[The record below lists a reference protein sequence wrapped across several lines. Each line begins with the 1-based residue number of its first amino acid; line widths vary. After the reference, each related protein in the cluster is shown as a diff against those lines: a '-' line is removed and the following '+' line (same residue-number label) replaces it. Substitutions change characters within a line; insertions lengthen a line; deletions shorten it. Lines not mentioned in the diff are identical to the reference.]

1 MADPLA
7 SCDLAVIGAG
17 VSGCAL
23 AAQLR
28 RLGWGG
34 SIQLLEI
41 GRGPGGRCA
50 TRRSRHDA
58 DLAINHGAPLFNI
71 TSDPTPALLEPLERG
86 GWILPF
92 AGAIQWLD
100 DDGRCV
106 DAGPNAGGIDD
117 LGLLRGAL
125 WQGRGGMDQICH
137 GLLELAEATQDQV
150 NAPGQ
155 DRWAGDE
162 RSIHAGSV
170 AARYGA
176 LVRHLEPLA
185 SSSGTC
191 EGWILRGADGREL
204 TRCRWLVLSGT
215 LLAHPRCKTVFGWP
229 EVPLQAAAAILADP
243 QLDEASRQLASLESL
258 GSSNLLLTLP
268 QAAAAAWLA
277 LPWRLLQATASAQ
290 QRWGLRRITIQ
301 PLADGRC
308 AVVAESS
315 PAFAAAHRHV
325 YGSRSSAAQ
334 LLGAAPEASA
344 EQATLD
350 ALQAALEEAV
360 GCAIGSLASG
370 DRQLMRWGAAFPQA
384 GAVGLPS
391 ALQLCTNSRIGF
403 CGDAITAPPGLGRV
417 EGALHS
423 AERLAALLA
432 NA

>member
-1 MADPLA
+1 MAESP
-7 SCDLAVIGAG
+7 SCDLAIVGAG

-50 TRRSRHDA
+50 TRRSRHDFN
-58 DLAINHGAPLFNI
+58 LAINHGAPLFNI
-71 TSDPTPALLEPLERG
+71 SGDPPALLEPLERG
-86 GWILPF
+86 GWITPF

-106 DAGPNAGGIDD
+106 DRGLDD
-117 LGLLRGAL
+117 HGLLQGAL
-125 WQGRGGMDQICH
+125 WQGRGGMDQICR
-137 GLLELAEATQDQV
+137 GLLELAEAAQDQA
-150 NAPGQ
+150 NTTGPN
-155 DRWAGDE
+155 RWAGPE
-162 RSIHAGSV
+162 RPIHAG
-170 AARYGA
+170 ALIARYGT

-185 SSSGTC
+185 SSGGPS
-191 EGWILRGADGREL
+191 EGWILRNADGREL

-215 LLAHPRCKTVFGWP
+215 LLAHPRCKSVFGWS
-229 EVPLQAAAAILADP
+229 EVPLQAAAATLADP

-308 AVVAESS
+308 TVVAESS
-315 PAFAAAHRHV
+315 PAFAAAHRDV

-350 ALQAALEEAV
+350 ALQAALEAAV
-360 GCAIGSLASG
+360 GCAIGSVGS
-370 DRQLMRWGAAFPQA
+370 DERQLMRWGAAFPQA
-384 GAVGLPS
+384 EAVGLPP

-403 CGDAITAPPGLGRV
+403 CGDVITAPPGLGRV